1 MVEIKLI
8 NNFYLL
14 NLKKKIVDKLYIS
27 IFGKIII
34 YFNLFILIIPSM
46 DQL

>member
-27 IFGKIII
+27 IFEKIII
-34 YFNLFILIIPSM
+34 SFNLALIISSM
-46 DQL
+46 NQL